1 MAQQDPSPPETENRF
16 ENTPINRRDFMRLSA
31 VTAGA
36 LTLPG
41 QTVSDVSSSKLTD
54 LYQFAV
60 NHTPEDYGVGT
71 LIRLNDTDA
80 FEDLGDLDL
89 QEYRQRDDAEPAAYA
104 QLDSDAVEDVID
116 IDDVIGLEFS
126 PGANPFWRLG
136 DYEPRVFPP
145 AIESVDDLDFE
156 ETITGL
162 RTLEER
168 HDDRLALTS
177 VGQSPGWFNHALG
190 DLEPSDVWVAELT
203 NDIDDEAAFADK
215 EKVIYACSIHGDER
229 SGAEAGTRF
238 IERLL
243 KGEESETEA
252 LLDDVVLIFLYPNP
266 DGWNAR
272 LPQYAHEDQ
281 DPADR
286 LAAKRGSA
294 RVEDTNRQYP
304 TAGWID
310 PAYFPAEPDGTNL
323 VDDDSGIDDDVPEA
337 YQENVPDSLGI
348 VEHFRGYENLA
359 YVADLHEMGYREN
372 FALGLHV
379 NTEYDLQQTH
389 DIYELNRELKPRL
402 DDQLGNLLE
411 EREDVFRR
419 HIEEEFEDT
428 EDVPLPTEIPFDY
441 GTITDTLGYQTTGIL
456 VSWMGHPEEYG
467 GLGMQTLAYEIASP
481 APRWPEL
488 MDLNVMAYSEV
499 IRSLAAHA
507 LRDVEATVQAD
518 GRSTA
523 YVTSDA
529 LTRSADELVFAE
541 SNASHTGETISTGPE
556 PTTMAVTI
564 EENTRSVTFQI
575 AERTD
580 SEVVAT
586 LRDPDG
592 TVRASY
598 DSRED
603 ESDAA
608 RMCITEPTS
617 GEWTV
622 ELVNPQE
629 EPPAEGTVAVIIDTV
644 TSEPIE
650 DGTASLDPRDILDYE
665 QREYEV
671 TPFSFLEDYGEFLEG
686 GSLDAITVEDVQ
698 NGALLDGEQPAY
710 DDLVV
715 IHDEGAT
722 EAAYTDGLDA
732 FVDAGG
738 NVLLTDSGVR
748 ILTQLDNDHV
758 SDITEDDVSDETVF
772 SVAMNAYEDPHP
784 LRENTRPIQRE
795 LYTPAPVGY
804 PVTFEGDAPA
814 TVVDAEA
821 FQSADGDIA
830 GRLMTTPDRDAVSDL
845 VVAGSIHDDGSGLH
859 ILGGVLP
866 PAFQE
871 QLHPF
876 GMLNHS
882 VTLLGYLM
890 VSNALGHTHH
900 RVVNSEEVAIGETT
914 LTADQAQVYYP
925 DETAAEGQD
934 DDM

>member
-1 MAQQDPSPPETENRF
+1 MAQQDPSKAEDRF
-16 ENTPINRRDFMRLSA
+16 GNASINRRDFMRLSA

-41 QTVSDVSSSKLTD
+41 QAISKISSPKLTD
-54 LYQFAV
+54 LYEFAI

-71 LIRLNDTDA
+71 LIRLTDTTA
-80 FEDLGDLDL
+80 FDDLSDLDL
-89 QEYRQRDDAEPAAYA
+89 QEYRQTDDGEPAAYA
-104 QLDSDAVEDVID
+104 QLDNTIIENIID
-116 IDDVIGLEFS
+116 IDTVVRLEFS
-126 PGANPFWRLG
+126 PGANPFWQLSN
-136 DYEPRVFPP
+136 YEPRVFPP

-162 RTLEER
+162 QTLEQR
-168 HDDRLALTS
+168 HDDRLSLTS
-177 VGQSPGWFNHALG
+177 IGQSPGWFNHALG

-203 NDIDDEAAFADK
+203 NDIGDEAAFADK
-215 EKVIYACSIHGDER
+215 KKVIYACSIHGDER

-272 LPQYAHEDQ
+272 LPQYAQENQ
-281 DPADR
+281 NSAER
-286 LAAKRGSA
+286 LTAKRGSA

-323 VDDDSGIDDDVPEA
+323 VDDDPDIDDDVPKA
-337 YQENVPDSLGI
+337 YQKNVPDPLKI
-348 VEHFRGYENLA
+348 VEHFRDYENLA
-359 YVADLHEMGYREN
+359 YAADLHEMGYRKN

-402 DDQLGNLLE
+402 NDQLGDLLK
-411 EREDVFRR
+411 EREDVFQQY
-419 HIEEEFEDT
+419 IDEEAEDP
-428 EDVPLPTEIPFDY
+428 EAVPLPTEIPFDY

-467 GLGMQTLAYEIASP
+467 GLGMQTLAYEIAGP

-507 LRDVEATVQAD
+507 LRDVEATVQTG

-523 YVTSDA
+523 YVTTDTV
-529 LTRSADELVFAE
+529 TRSSNDLVFAE
-541 SNASHTGETISTGPE
+541 SKASHTGETMTVGPE
-556 PTTMAVTI
+556 PTTMTVAI

-575 AERTD
+575 VERTD
-580 SEVVAT
+580 TAVVAT

-592 TVRASY
+592 TVRATY
-598 DSRED
+598 DSQKD

-608 RMCITEPTS
+608 RMCITESTS
-617 GEWTV
+617 GKWTV
-622 ELVNPQE
+622 EVINPRE
-629 EPPAEGTVAVIIDTV
+629 EPPEKGEVAVVVDTV

-650 DGTASLDPRDILDYE
+650 DGIASLDPRDILGYE

-671 TPFSFLEDYGEFLEG
+671 TPFSFLEGYSEFLDEG
-686 GSLDAITVEDVQ
+686 QLDAVSVADVQ
-698 NGALLDGEQPAY
+698 DGALLDDGQPAY
-710 DDLVV
+710 DNLVV
-715 IHDEGAT
+715 IHNEGV
-722 EAAYTDGLDA
+722 EDAAYTDALDA
-732 FVDAGG
+732 FVNADG

-748 ILTQLDNDHV
+748 VLAHLDNDHV
-758 SDITEDDVSDETVF
+758 SSITEDDIHDETVF
-772 SVAMNAYEDPHP
+772 SVAMNAYEESHP
-784 LRENTRPIQRE
+784 LRENARPIQRE

-804 PVTFEGDAPA
+804 PVTTEGDAPA
-814 TVVDAEA
+814 TVVDVEQ
-821 FQSADGDIA
+821 FQSADGDSA
-830 GRLMTTPDRDAVSDL
+830 GRLMTTPNRDTVSDL
-845 VVAGSIHDDGSGLH
+845 VVAGSIQDNGTGVHIVGGL
-859 ILGGVLP
+859 LP

-882 VTLLGYLM
+882 VSLLGYLT
-890 VSNALGHTHH
+890 VTNALGHKQR
-900 RVVNSEEVAIGETT
+900 RVVDGEEVIFGETI
-914 LTADQAQVYYP
+914 LTGDQAQVYYP
-925 DETAAEGQD
+925 DATEDED
-934 DDM
+934 E